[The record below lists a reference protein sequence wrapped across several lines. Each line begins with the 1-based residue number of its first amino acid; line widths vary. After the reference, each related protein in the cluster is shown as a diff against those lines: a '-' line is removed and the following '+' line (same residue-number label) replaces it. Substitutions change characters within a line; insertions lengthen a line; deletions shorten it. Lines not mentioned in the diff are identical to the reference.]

1 MRVPYSVGSS
11 DDDDSDM
18 SPRTQGIPLP
28 DDSQAEED
36 LWEDEPEYNLANTK
50 RRSSAALLQK
60 SVRKRKPVG
69 KKISSAQTTP
79 SSRKSKNRDTLKES
93 TEPLI
98 NIDRDAVRRGLQD
111 GAAFTWEY
119 VFDIF
124 GTTLRLLRIPFAGL
138 LFLYIFAFLVTQA
151 SAAFRTAFSP
161 ICWVPFISSSRLCYT
176 APLKPKVP
184 RWADYPKLVQTESS
198 ILEKLLD
205 ESVENAGLSLDIKKS
220 EMATS
225 DLVTLVKFSE
235 LKSKDQL
242 VEHLETFIDDS
253 KKTGRAL
260 QRLGSRVNGAVDR
273 YIELSQGPYSLSNGL
288 LA

>member
-1 MRVPYSVGSS
+1 M
-11 DDDDSDM
+11 
-18 SPRTQGIPLP
+18 
-28 DDSQAEED
+28 
-36 LWEDEPEYNLANTK
+36 
-50 RRSSAALLQK
+50 
-60 SVRKRKPVG
+60 
-69 KKISSAQTTP
+69 
-79 SSRKSKNRDTLKES
+79 
-93 TEPLI
+93 
-98 NIDRDAVRRGLQD
+98 
-111 GAAFTWEY
+111 
-119 VFDIF
+119 
-124 GTTLRLLRIPFAGL
+124 
-138 LFLYIFAFLVTQA
+138 
-151 SAAFRTAFSP
+151 
-161 ICWVPFISSSRLCYT
+161 
-176 APLKPKVP
+176 KPKVQ

-273 YIELSQGPYSLSNGL
+273 YIQLSQGPYSLSNGL